1 MSLEELTKTQ
11 LVLLVLLICFIS
23 SIATSIITT
32 GLLAEAPIQTTQT
45 INRIVQNTVEKVVPK
60 DENFTPDQ
68 IVISDSEL
76 ISSVYE
82 NSLSSVYEI
91 KDEKDFSVK
100 AFALDSHYAVS
111 SYFENKENLYVLDKE
126 IVKNLSY
133 KKTISGLVLLSMSDE
148 SIFFDNSL
156 AKETEPKIG
165 ESVVVVDPVSSSVFD
180 SRISNIEKSVDGS
193 MDKIVLTRD
202 ASVFKV
208 SSVVLDLEGKVI
220 GFVGVEG
227 GVYTIVPVS
236 KILSV

>member
-1 MSLEELTKTQ
+1 M
-11 LVLLVLLICFIS
+11 
-23 SIATSIITT
+23 
-32 GLLAEAPIQTTQT
+32 
-45 INRIVQNTVEKVVPK
+45 
-60 DENFTPDQ
+60 
-68 IVISDSEL
+68 
-76 ISSVYE
+76 
-82 NSLSSVYEI
+82 
-91 KDEKDFSVK
+91 
-100 AFALDSHYAVS
+100 DSHYAVS

-156 AKETEPKIG
+156 AKETEPKIC